1 MGASR
6 SGNCR
11 AQAIDPRR
19 RPVGLR
25 EYAFQQEVDFQA
37 SRRPEWGD
45 TLLTEAMNDEARA
58 LRLSAWIRGLA
69 QAPAQD
75 HGGVEL
81 IPLRIGRAARTR
93 DLLLREA
100 LSAGVL
106 EIRERRAG
114 ADEVEAVNRGGEA
127 VLILEG
133 QPLPVLD
140 PERVAA
146 GSILVPP
153 LAVVSVVTGHA
164 APRRSRVR
172 AQDPGRGQDGPA
184 SQSPAAVVGHS
195 ESLGLVRGQVGIVA
209 LSRGRLLGLEV
220 AGHPA
225 AWRALAP
232 WAVRGWVGA
241 AEAVE
246 AGPDPRA
253 AASTVEPGAWLDALA
268 SARVTTRPSRGLGR
282 EMTIRGDGF
291 EGEAL
296 WHEGRPL
303 HLVAHAV

>member
-6 SGNCR
+6 SNNCR
-11 AQAIDPRR
+11 AAAIDSRWFPAR
-19 RPVGLR
+19 LR
-25 EYAFQQEVDFQA
+25 ETAFQHQVDFPA

-45 TLLTEAMNDEARA
+45 TLLTEVMNDEART

-69 QAPAQD
+69 QAPAQG

-81 IPLRIGRAARTR
+81 IPLRIGRATRTR

-106 EIRERRAG
+106 EIRERG
-114 ADEVEAVNRGGEA
+114 ADAKEVEAVNRGGEA

-133 QPLPVLD
+133 QPLPVRD
-140 PERVAA
+140 PARVAA

-153 LAVVSVVTGHA
+153 LAVVSVVTGQA

-172 AQDPGRGQDGPA
+172 AQEPGRGLDGTA
-184 SQSPAAVVGHS
+184 SQSPAAAVGHS
-195 ESLGLVRGQVGIVA
+195 ESIGLVRGQVGIVA
-209 LSRGRLLGLEV
+209 LSRGRLLGLEI

-225 AWRALAP
+225 AWKALAP
-232 WAVRGWVGA
+232 WAVRGWVEA
-241 AEAVE
+241 AKAVD

-253 AASTVEPGAWLDALA
+253 AASTVEPGAWMDALA

-282 EMTIRGDGF
+282 EMTIRGDGI

-303 HLVAHAV
+303 HLVAYAV